1 MNINDTILRQYSNSP
16 KIKNIIYTF
25 NNGVDVTNI
34 VNNFYDDIFN
44 LETAKSYGLDIWSRI
59 VDVSRYVKFE
69 ELGDTFGFKDQNLQ
83 TFNNGSFYSGVKSTN
98 TLRLSDDFFRL
109 VIKSKA
115 AVNISNSTIKDTNR
129 ILSSIFSNKGTPF
142 VTDNLDMTMHYVFP
156 FYLSDSEIS
165 LIKNSNILPRPSG
178 VKLRGIITIPKQ
190 VFGFFGSNCQT
201 FNNGA
206 FINTK
211 GIIDVN

>member
-83 TFNNGSFYSGVKSTN
+83 TLNNGAFYSGVKSTN

-201 FNNGA
+201 FNNGT